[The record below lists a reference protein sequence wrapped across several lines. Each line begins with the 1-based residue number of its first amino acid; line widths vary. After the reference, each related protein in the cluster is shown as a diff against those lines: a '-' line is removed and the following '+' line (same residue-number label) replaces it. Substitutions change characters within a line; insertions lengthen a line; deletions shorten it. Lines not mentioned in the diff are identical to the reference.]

1 MKEIYEIVKII
12 IYFQLFSE
20 LLEMLIQDSELKKY
34 IRFFGG
40 ILVSIFLITGIFKNI
55 SLEKIWKY
63 SEELSVEIKEQ
74 DKLEEEFMEKEERK
88 KQELEKAIEQ
98 DEKKYQELEENSS
111 QEEERYE
118 KIEIAPITF
127 E

>member
-55 SLEKIWKY
+55 SLEKIWEY

-88 KQELEKAIEQ
+88 KQEMEKAIEQ

-111 QEEERYE
+111 QKEERYE

>member
-55 SLEKIWKY
+55 SLEKIWEY

-74 DKLEEEFMEKEERK
+74 DKLEEEFMEKK
-88 KQELEKAIEQ
+88 KEL
-98 DEKKYQELEENSS
+98 LGL
-111 QEEERYE
+111 
-118 KIEIAPITF
+118 
-127 E
+127 

>member
-55 SLEKIWKY
+55 SLEKIWEY

-111 QEEERYE
+111 QKEERYE

>member
-55 SLEKIWKY
+55 SLEKIWEY

>member
-55 SLEKIWKY
+55 SLEKIWEY

-111 QEEERYE
+111 QEEESYE

>member
-111 QEEERYE
+111 QKEERYE

>member
-55 SLEKIWKY
+55 SLEKIWEY

-88 KQELEKAIEQ
+88 KQEMEKAIEQ